1 MIYLK
6 RIINKDSSIKIFFE
20 ILIFSYLAKMTK
32 IIDNAIVQIPQS
44 VIEIQKRAEFSVP
57 LLKYIRDCKQMF
69 KIPIKK
75 IKEEIQIL
83 SINKSFEEYESIIED
98 MKNKTKSNVKSKI
111 DLINKMID
119 LVKEASQYQFELNKL
134 LKPYYAMAN
143 AIKLKGKKFLNENL
157 KLNDQAK
164 LTKFV
169 NFLMRPDFVNSA
181 LFEIE
186 VSEMIY
192 IINIMETQGSLVSEY
207 KKTLIKGVEDYTPVN
222 IVEFE
227 ILVNKYKMVMLEI
240 NNFQEFAQNNFD
252 YFKYNKETINQIFK
266 EIKRVVDKYKEFQ
279 NGIYHY
285 QEILELFGKIRNLAS
300 RYCFNEF
307 NIKIELICEFNL

>member
-1 MIYLK
+1 
-6 RIINKDSSIKIFFE
+6 
-20 ILIFSYLAKMTK
+20 
-32 IIDNAIVQIPQS
+32 
-44 VIEIQKRAEFSVP
+44 
-57 LLKYIRDCKQMF
+57 MF
-69 KIPIKK
+69 RTPIKK
-75 IKEEIQIL
+75 IREEIQIL
-83 SINKSFEEYESIIED
+83 SNNKSFEEYESIVED
-98 MKNKTKSNVKSKI
+98 LKNRTKSNFKFKI
-111 DLINKMID
+111 DLINKMVD

-186 VSEMIY
+186 VAEMIY
-192 IINIMETQGSLVSEY
+192 IMSIMETQGSLVSEY
-207 KKTLIKGVEDYTPVN
+207 KKTLIKGVEEYNPIN
-222 IVEFE
+222 SIEFE

-252 YFKYNKETINQIFK
+252 YLRYNKETVNQIFK
-266 EIKRVVDKYKEFQ
+266 DIKRVVDKYKEFQ

-285 QEILELFGKIRNLAS
+285 QEILELFGKIRNLS
-300 RYCFNEF
+300 TRFCFNEF
-307 NIKIELICEFNL
+307 DLKVELICEFNL

>member
-1 MIYLK
+1 
-6 RIINKDSSIKIFFE
+6 
-20 ILIFSYLAKMTK
+20 MTK

-44 VIEIQKRAEFSVP
+44 VIEIQKRAELSVP

-69 KIPIKK
+69 RTPIKK
-75 IKEEIQIL
+75 LKEEIQIL
-83 SINKSFEEYESIIED
+83 SNNKSFEEYESIIED
-98 MKNKTKSNVKSKI
+98 LKNRTKSNFKFKI
-111 DLINKMID
+111 DLINKMVD

-134 LKPYYAMAN
+134 LKPYYSMAN

-192 IINIMETQGSLVSEY
+192 IMSIMETQGSLVSEY
-207 KKTLIKGVEDYTPVN
+207 KKTLIKGVEEYNPIN
-222 IVEFE
+222 SIEFE

-252 YFKYNKETINQIFK
+252 YLRYNKETVNQIFK
-266 EIKRVVDKYKEFQ
+266 DIKRVVDKYKEFQ

-285 QEILELFGKIRNLAS
+285 QEILELFGKIRNLS
-300 RYCFNEF
+300 SQFCFTEF
-307 NIKIELICEFNL
+307 ELKIELICEFNL

>member
-1 MIYLK
+1 MKFL
-6 RIINKDSSIKIFFE
+6 F
-20 ILIFSYLAKMTK
+20 LAKLTK

-44 VIEIQKRAEFSVP
+44 VIEIQKRAELSVP

-69 KIPIKK
+69 KTPIKK

-83 SINKSFEEYESIIED
+83 SSNKSFEEYESIIED
-98 MKNKTKSNVKSKI
+98 LKNRTKANFKFKI

-119 LVKEASQYQFELNKL
+119 LVKEASQYQYELNKL

-164 LTKFV
+164 ITKFV
-169 NFLMRPDFVNSA
+169 NFLMRPDFVSA
-181 LFEIE
+181 VLFEIE
-186 VSEMIY
+186 VSEMVY
-192 IINIMETQGSLVSEY
+192 IINIMESQGSLVSEY
-207 KKTLIKGVEDYTPVN
+207 KKSLIKGVEEYQPIN
-222 IVEFE
+222 SIEFE

-240 NNFQEFAQNNFD
+240 NNFQEFAQGSFD
-252 YFKYNKETINQIFK
+252 MFRYNKETVNQIFK
-266 EIKRVVDKYKEFQ
+266 DIKRVVDKYKEFQ

-285 QEILELFGKIRNLAS
+285 QEILDLFSKIRNLS
-300 RYCFNEF
+300 SKFCFTEF
-307 NIKIELICEFNL
+307 GMKVELICEYNL